1 MANSEKLIVRKIGL
15 EEIKNNL
22 YTYKAHV
29 LDVYDGDTITVA
41 IDLGMD
47 IYKKTKIRFYG
58 INAPELDGSRLSDKE
73 KAEAR
78 RSKNYV
84 YRKISS
90 KEIYIQTVKDKT
102 EKYGRY
108 LGIIWVLNEKNK
120 DYECLNDMMLRNNLA
135 KSLLY

>member
-1 MANSEKLIVRKIGL
+1 MANSEKLIVRKISL

-58 INAPELDGSRLSDKE
+58 INAPELYGSRLSDKQ

>member
-1 MANSEKLIVRKIGL
+1 MANSEKLIVRKISL

-120 DYECLNDMMLRNNLA
+120 YYECLNDMMLRNNLA